1 MGFRFDTQL
10 RLVIWMA
17 IGLVIYFAYG
27 MHHSKL
33 GKPKPEGDLIEAV

>member
-1 MGFRFDTQL
+1 LMYGLSAETWL

-27 MHHSKL
+27 YSHSELRKS
-33 GKPKPEGDLIEAV
+33 GQ